1 MYFRCNGSRRG
12 HFCVKKGYFSHF
24 RTGGDVLMHVTTCVL
39 GAKMPTLFNNIL
51 ANIGTIHAWE
61 RGGPSA
67 QIGSQIFFPENRL
80 NGRDILSRWC

>member
-1 MYFRCNGSRRG
+1 
-12 HFCVKKGYFSHF
+12 
-24 RTGGDVLMHVTTCVL
+24 MHVTTCVL

-67 QIGSQIFFPENRL
+67 QIPSQIFFAENRL
-80 NGRDILSRWC
+80 NGRDILSR